1 MAFIKANPVLSPGH
15 PPGFTTGGKAPANPM
30 KTKTNPNLLEIATS
44 FALWQ
49 EYADPS
55 GIDSEEQ
62 FDARSDSENLQLL
75 QECGFHETLL
85 VDLYSDDGFLQAENV
100 KVQIRGAS
108 SGEKPIIRIGSH
120 IVLTDDCE
128 ISADEITGPGGWY
141 VIVRRLEGGAE

>member
-1 MAFIKANPVLSPGH
+1 MQ
-15 PPGFTTGGKAPANPM
+15 
-30 KTKTNPNLLEIATS
+30 TKTNPTLLEIATN

-100 KVQIRGAS
+100 KVQIRGA
-108 SGEKPIIRIGSH
+108 GADEKPNIRFGAH
-120 IVLTDDCE
+120 LCLTEDCE

-141 VIVRRLEGGAE
+141 VIVRGTEGGEEQ